1 MNIVGEE
8 DEQQCNNMNRKIQKN
23 QNHKSTTPPCHLC
36 GAETTMVPPPLH
48 LAVVGRLQIWV
59 ATKLPLFV
67 PPQLPLGS
75 TKLDHCGRR
84 RREPKGRE
92 GSQERYRGRR
102 RDEEAGETL
111 KEDVIEED
119 ATKEDDY
126 ENFGKW
132 KRNMGSRETKK
143 ILKNEKKTL

>member
-84 RREPKGRE
+84 RRKHRGEEK
-92 GSQERYRGRR
+92 SAERQRGRR
-102 RDEEAGETL
+102 RDVEA
-111 KEDVIEED
+111 KKD
-119 ATKEDDY
+119 ARGRCYGGRWLRK
-126 ENFGKW
+126 FW
-132 KRNMGSRETKK
+132 KMKK
-143 ILKNEKKTL
+143 KYGFTEK

>member
-1 MNIVGEE
+1 M
-8 DEQQCNNMNRKIQKN
+8 
-23 QNHKSTTPPCHLC
+23 L
-36 GAETTMVPPPLH
+36 
-48 LAVVGRLQIWV
+48 
-59 ATKLPLFV
+59 V
-67 PPQLPLGS
+67 PPQFPLGFA
-75 TKLDHCGRR
+75 KLDHCGRR

-126 ENFGKW
+126 ENFGK
-132 KRNMGSRETKK
+132 
-143 ILKNEKKTL
+143 